1 MTRRWVTGV
10 WILAA
15 WTGLALFMGISSSLA
30 YISVGNPPRWS
41 LTIRMALAETYVWAL
56 ITPFVMAVARRFP
69 FTRATVWSS
78 IGVHLF
84 ANLIVGFAKLVI
96 DQAVRQ
102 VLFGFS
108 GYVLLTS
115 LAPNFLFYW
124 GIVAVTHGLAYY
136 GSSKEKELK
145 ASQLEV
151 RLAQAR
157 LQLLQM
163 QLHPH
168 FLFNTLHTISELVH
182 EDPEAA
188 DRMITGLSELLRE
201 ALVAGNAREVP
212 LRRELELLDLYLD
225 IQQARFG
232 DRLRIEVG
240 VDPSVAEALVP
251 HLSLQPVVENAI
263 RHGIGAHA
271 GTGHIQIEARQDR
284 AANMLILQVR
294 DDGQGLAEAGAG
306 LREGIGLGNTRARLQ
321 ELYGPAHRVDIQD
334 APGGGAIVTLAIP
347 LRFAKAATG
356 PAQ

>member
-1 MTRRWVTGV
+1 MTRRWVTAL

-56 ITPFVMAVARRFP
+56 ITPFVMALARRFP

-78 IGVHLF
+78 LGVHLI
-84 ANLIVGFAKLVI
+84 ANVIAGFAKLVI
-96 DQAVRQ
+96 DQAVRRA
-102 VLFGFS
+102 LFGVS

-124 GIVAVTHGLAYY
+124 GIVAVAHGLAYY
-136 GSSKEKELK
+136 GLSKEKELK
-145 ASQLEV
+145 ASQLEA

-212 LRRELELLDLYLD
+212 LRRELELLDRYLD
-225 IQQARFG
+225 IQRARFG
-232 DRLRIEVG
+232 DRLRVDVV
-240 VDPSVAEALVP
+240 VDPSVADALVP

-263 RHGIGAHA
+263 RHGIGVRADS
-271 GTGHIQIEARQDR
+271 GHVRIDVRPDR
-284 AANMLILQVR
+284 VANVLTLQVQ
-294 DDGQGLAEAGAG
+294 DDGEGLGKASAD
-306 LREGIGLGNTRARLQ
+306 LHEGIGLGNTRARMQ

-347 LRFAKAATG
+347 LRFGRAASS
-356 PAQ
+356 PAR